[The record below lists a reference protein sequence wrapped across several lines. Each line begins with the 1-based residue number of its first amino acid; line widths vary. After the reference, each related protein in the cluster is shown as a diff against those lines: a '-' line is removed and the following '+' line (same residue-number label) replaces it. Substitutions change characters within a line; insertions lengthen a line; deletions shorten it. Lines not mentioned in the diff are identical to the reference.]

1 MLPLTT
7 KESNGTCSYNSFHRH
22 WK

>member
-7 KESNGTCSYNSFHRH
+7 KESNGTCSYNNFHRH